1 MRGRDLLIFIG
12 LTVASF
18 IIGHRVIGVEFK
30 DYSTLISFLSIVF
43 GFLIT
48 SLSILY
54 NSKLLNVLYDTK
66 SKVYRTELHRLKAY
80 FAFSLN
86 FLILVIV
93 LLLILEEKVTIEI
106 KEYILDLYKS
116 WLILPIL
123 VNTFYCFSKISSLLL
138 RYFVI
143 KRNE

>member
-1 MRGRDLLIFIG
+1 MRGRDLIIFIG
-12 LTVASF
+12 LTIVSF
-18 IIGHRVIGVEFK
+18 IIGHEVIGNVFK

-54 NSKLLNVLYDTK
+54 NSKLLNTLYDSK

-86 FLILVIV
+86 FLILVIIV
-93 LLLILEEKVTIEI
+93 LLILEENVRIEI
-106 KEYILDLYKS
+106 KELHFRFI
-116 WLILPIL
+116 
-123 VNTFYCFSKISSLLL
+123 
-138 RYFVI
+138 
-143 KRNE
+143 